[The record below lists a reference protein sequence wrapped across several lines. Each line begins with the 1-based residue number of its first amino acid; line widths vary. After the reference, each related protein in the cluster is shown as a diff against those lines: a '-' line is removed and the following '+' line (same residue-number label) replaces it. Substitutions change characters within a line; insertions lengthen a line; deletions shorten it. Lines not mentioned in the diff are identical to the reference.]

1 MTVIEIRNQI
11 IQKLQ
16 EINDLSF
23 LEAVKTI
30 IDSKTEKQKVFYIN
44 EEMENILHER
54 KEKIEKGEFIDNDS
68 VFKES
73 EEWLKGK

>member
-1 MTVIEIRNQI
+1 MTVIDIRNQI
-11 IQKLQ
+11 IQRLQ

-30 IDSKTEKQKVFYIN
+30 LDSKAEKEVFYIN
-44 EEMENILHER
+44 DKMEQILLER
-54 KEKIEKGEFIDNDS
+54 KEKFEKGEFIDNDS

-73 EEWLKGK
+73 EEWLRGK

>member
-1 MTVIEIRNQI
+1 MTAIDIRNQI
-11 IQKLQ
+11 IKKLH

-30 IDSKTEKQKVFYIN
+30 IDSRTEKAGFYIN
-44 EEMENILHER
+44 EEMESILHER
-54 KEKIEKGEFIDNDS
+54 MESIQKGDFIDNDD

>member
-11 IQKLQ
+11 IKKLQ

-54 KEKIEKGEFIDNDS
+54 KERIEKGDFVDNDD

-73 EEWLKGK
+73 EEWLMCT